1 MRTWL
6 AVNKNS
12 KDRTHQIFYVTEY
25 SANRSVSK
33 SYRASEI
40 NISTNTMNCAWK
52 HWNCVAIIN
61 MNKNRNHN
69 QSETYFYELQRIH
82 CSFINENITKF
93 IALVILDSRHI
104 AWLYN
109 LHQLQTEAQTNHERN
124 VGLIWNSHAVVTSW
138 AVFASY
144 TMKIFN
150 NHGCGFNILIQNT
163 HSETCVLHKVLPTEW
178 WSHVFCSAFI
188 CSVFSFS
195 D

>member
-33 SYRASEI
+33 SYRV
-40 NISTNTMNCAWK
+40 TNTMNCAWK

-82 CSFINENITKF
+82 CTWYSFINENITKF

-109 LHQLQTEAQTNHERN
+109 LHQLQTEAQTNHERY
-124 VGLIWNSHAVVTSW
+124 VGLIWNSHAAVTW
-138 AVFASY
+138 FCFVH
-144 TMKIFN
+144 N
-150 NHGCGFNILIQNT
+150 ENI
-163 HSETCVLHKVLPTEW
+163 
-178 WSHVFCSAFI
+178 
-188 CSVFSFS
+188 
-195 D
+195 

>member
-1 MRTWL
+1 M
-6 AVNKNS
+6 
-12 KDRTHQIFYVTEY
+12 
-25 SANRSVSK
+25 
-33 SYRASEI
+33 
-40 NISTNTMNCAWK
+40 
-52 HWNCVAIIN
+52 
-61 MNKNRNHN
+61 
-69 QSETYFYELQRIH
+69 YFYELHRIR
-82 CSFINENITKF
+82 CIWYSLLNENITTF

-188 CSVFSFS
+188 CSVFHSQISDIVHIRRISKKPFS
-195 D
+195 KTLTASLRGTWDKQKRAVHGIIKTFTFYNHFQ